1 MTSRRFILLWNDADP
16 REREVL
22 AAVKAAPD
30 REGAALTRALLLI
43 GHAYMNRSAQN
54 APLTQP
60 TSGDSD
66 DI

>member
-16 REREVL
+16 REREIL

-43 GHAYMNRSAQN
+43 GHAYMNRSAPN
-54 APLTQP
+54 ASLIQP
-60 TSGDSD
+60 ASGDSD
-66 DI
+66 GL